1 LKVALLS
8 SEFSGLPGS
17 GGIGTYFDHLARGLA
32 RAGCDVEVFTSGRAG
47 DLLERGNIR
56 FHHCGESDP
65 GVFPVLAGLSFKEH
79 HAKKPYDIL
88 ECAELRAEGCIAIKY
103 LGGTPMVVRIHSP
116 SAVLDRFMDF
126 PVPVSQR
133 CAKVFSQIRGNIG
146 AWRRGLPTLPILLE
160 PFAYHWNQNWD
171 VVERN
176 FTVLAD
182 TVVTMN
188 EEMKKFVVGR
198 WWLEAEKVR
207 ILPNPYLP
215 EAGHQKK
222 SEALPPTGKTLGF
235 LGRLE
240 PRKGVV
246 ELAVALK
253 EVLPEF
259 PDWRV
264 RIAGESIPSCI
275 SGADAGKMAQV
286 ILKDF
291 GSQVIF
297 EGRVEPSNVGEWLQG
312 VDVCVFPGLW
322 ESFSYVTLEAAEAG
336 RAIIGTETG
345 AVAEILDGGR
355 AGLIVEPGDV
365 RGLAKALRKLMADA
379 DLRVK
384 LGAAARK
391 RFEDKFHPDRVI
403 GEILEVYREAIE
415 RAKERG
421 NRQNH

>member
-1 LKVALLS
+1 MRVALIS

-17 GGIGTYFDHLARGLA
+17 GGIGTFFDHLARGLV
-32 RAGCDVEVFTSGRAG
+32 RVGCEVEVYTSGSAG
-47 DLLERGNIR
+47 DLPAREKIR

-88 ECAELRAEGCIAIKY
+88 ECAELRAEGRIAAKY
-103 LGGTPMVVRIHSP
+103 LNGTPMVVRIHSP
-116 SAVLDRFMDF
+116 SAVLARFMDF
-126 PVPVSQR
+126 PVPVSKR
-133 CAKVFSQIRGNIG
+133 IAKVLSQIRGNIG
-146 AWRRGLPTLPILLE
+146 AGRRGLPTLPILLE

-171 VVERN
+171 VEERN
-176 FTVLAD
+176 FTAVAD

-188 EEMKKFVVGR
+188 EEMKKFVVGH
-198 WWLEAEKVR
+198 WWLEAEKLRV
-207 ILPNPYLP
+207 LPNPYLP
-215 EAGHQKK
+215 DTNHHIK
-222 SEALPPTGKTLGF
+222 SEALAPTGKTLGF

-240 PRKGVV
+240 PRKGVL
-246 ELAVALK
+246 ELAKALR

-264 RIAGESIPSCI
+264 QIAGASMPSCI
-275 SGADAGKMAQV
+275 SGADAGKMAQS

-297 EGRVEPSNVGEWLQG
+297 EGRVEPSKVTAWLQG

-345 AVAEILDGGR
+345 AVPEILDGGR
-355 AGLIVEPGDV
+355 AGLMVQPGDV
-365 RGLAKALRKLMADA
+365 QGLAKALRKLMVDA

-384 LGAAARK
+384 LGLAARK
-391 RFEDKFHPDRVI
+391 RFEERFHPDRVM
-403 GEILEVYREAIE
+403 GEILEVYREAVL
-415 RAKERG
+415 RAEAR
-421 NRQNH
+421 R

>member
-1 LKVALLS
+1 MRVALIS
-8 SEFSGLPGS
+8 SEFSGLQGS
-17 GGIGTYFDHLARGLA
+17 GGIGTYFDHLARGLV
-32 RAGCDVEVFTSGRAG
+32 RVGCEVEVFTSGSAG
-47 DLLERGNIR
+47 DLPAREKIQ
-56 FHHCGESDP
+56 FHHCGESNP
-65 GVFPVLAGLSFKEH
+65 GVFPVLAGLLFKEQ

-88 ECAELRAEGCIAIKY
+88 ECAELRAEGRIAAEF
-103 LGGTPMVVRIHSP
+103 LNGTPMVVRIHSP

-126 PVPVSQR
+126 PVPVSKR
-133 CAKVFSQIRGNIG
+133 IAKVLSQIRGNIG

-176 FTVLAD
+176 FTALAD
-182 TVVTMN
+182 TVLTMN
-188 EEMKKFVVGR
+188 EGMKKFVVGH
-198 WWLEAEKVR
+198 WWLEAEKLRV
-207 ILPNPYLP
+207 LPNPYLP
-215 EAGHQKK
+215 DTSHHIK
-222 SEALPPTGKTLGF
+222 SEALAPTGKTLGF

-240 PRKGVV
+240 PRKGVL

-253 EVLPEF
+253 KVLPEF

-264 RIAGESIPSCI
+264 RIAGASMPSCI
-275 SGADAGKMAQV
+275 SGADAGKMARE

-297 EGRVEPSNVGEWLQG
+297 EGRVEPTKVTAWLRG

-345 AVAEILDGGR
+345 AVPEILDGGR
-355 AGLIVEPGDV
+355 AGEMVRPGDV
-365 RGLAKALRKLMADA
+365 RGLAKALRKLMVDA

-384 LGAAARK
+384 LGLAARK
-391 RFEDKFHPDRVI
+391 RFEERFHPDRVM
-403 GEILEVYREAIE
+403 GEILEVYREAVL
-415 RAKERG
+415 RAEDR
-421 NRQNH
+421 R

>member
-1 LKVALLS
+1 LKVALIS

-88 ECAELRAEGCIAIKY
+88 ECAELRAEGRIAAKY
-103 LGGTPMVVRIHSP
+103 LLGTPLVVRIHSP

-126 PVPVSQR
+126 PVPLSQR
-133 CAKVFSQIRGNIG
+133 IAKVFAQIRGNLG
-146 AWRRGLPTLPILLE
+146 AWQRGLPTHPILLE

-171 VVERN
+171 VEERN
-176 FTVLAD
+176 FTALAD

-188 EEMKKFVVGR
+188 EEMKKFVVGH
-198 WWLEAEKVR
+198 WWLESEKAR

-215 EAGHQKK
+215 EKAIVP
-222 SEALPPTGKTLGF
+222 EVEFRPPTGKTLGF

-240 PRKGVV
+240 PRKGVL
-246 ELAVALK
+246 EMAMALK
-253 EVLPEF
+253 EVMPEF

-264 RIAGESIPSCI
+264 RIAGASIPSCI
-275 SGADAGKMAQV
+275 SGADAGKMAQE

-291 GSQVIF
+291 GLQVWH
-297 EGRVEPSNVGEWLQG
+297 G
-312 VDVCVFPGLW
+312 
-322 ESFSYVTLEAAEAG
+322 
-336 RAIIGTETG
+336 
-345 AVAEILDGGR
+345 
-355 AGLIVEPGDV
+355 
-365 RGLAKALRKLMADA
+365 
-379 DLRVK
+379 
-384 LGAAARK
+384 
-391 RFEDKFHPDRVI
+391 
-403 GEILEVYREAIE
+403 
-415 RAKERG
+415 
-421 NRQNH
+421 